1 MTRITPLSIS
11 TAPATSKPLL
21 EKAQAAYSFLPNLLG
36 NMAHAPAL
44 LEGYMMV
51 ATIFKKTS
59 FTDTEQQIVLMSN
72 NLLNGCKYCMA
83 AHTTIA
89 QGAGV
94 PDDII
99 KALRTNAVISD
110 PKLEALRQFSLS
122 MNATRGNPDKAQVEA
137 FLAAGYTEQNIL
149 EVILGTAMKTLSNYT
164 NHVSE
169 TPVDDAFSDNAWSV
183 EMAQ

>member
-1 MTRITPLSIS
+1 MTLITPLSID
-11 TAPATSKPLL
+11 TAPDASKPLL
-21 EKAQAAYSFLPNLLG
+21 EKAKAAYSFLPNLLG

-44 LEGYMMV
+44 LEGYIMV

-59 FTDTEQQIVLMSN
+59 FSATEQQIVLMSN

-83 AHTTIA
+83 AHTTISK
-89 QGAGV
+89 GAGV
-94 PDDII
+94 PDDVIE
-99 KALRTNAVISD
+99 ALRTNTAISD
-110 PKLEALRQFSLS
+110 PKLEALRQFSLT
-122 MNATRGNPDKAQVEA
+122 MNVTRGNPEKAHVEA

-169 TPVDDAFSDNAWSV
+169 TPVDDAFADNAWSLD
-183 EMAQ
+183 MAQ

>member
-1 MTRITPLSIS
+1 MTLIAPLSIDD
-11 TAPATSKPLL
+11 APDASKPLL

-59 FTDTEQQIVLMSN
+59 FTATEQQVVLMSN

-83 AHTTIA
+83 AHTTISK
-89 QGAGV
+89 GAGV
-94 PDDII
+94 PADVIE
-99 KALRTNAVISD
+99 ALRTNTAIND
-110 PKLEALRQFSLS
+110 PKLEALRQFSQT
-122 MNATRGNPDKAQVEA
+122 MNVTRGNPETTHVEA

-149 EVILGTAMKTLSNYT
+149 EVILGTAMKTMSNYT
-164 NHVSE
+164 NHVSD
-169 TPVDDAFSDNAWSV
+169 TPVDDAFADNAWSV
-183 EMAQ
+183 DMAQ

>member
-1 MTRITPLSIS
+1 MAPITPLSID
-11 TAPATSKPLL
+11 TAPDASKPLL
-21 EKAQAAYSFLPNLLG
+21 EKAKAAYSFLPNLLG

-94 PDDII
+94 ADDVIE
-99 KALRTNAVISD
+99 ALRTNTPIKD
-110 PKLEALRQFSLS
+110 PKLEALRQFSQV
-122 MNATRGNPDKAQVEA
+122 MNISRGNPRPNDLKA
-137 FLAAGYTEQNIL
+137 FLAAGYTEANIL

-164 NHVSE
+164 NHLSE
-169 TPVDDAFSDNAWSV
+169 TPVDDAFADNAWSAD
-183 EMAQ
+183 MAQ